1 MFANDYVPNSSEE
14 IFVIQKVKTTDLWTY
29 VISDLNCQKFFGKS
43 YKKQLQKASQKKKKI
58 IIKEVIKEKGF
69 KLDVISDRKVR
80 IINLKFGLKKKYC
93 FIKISYFLLL

>member
-43 YKKQLQKASQKKKKI
+43 YKKQLQKASQKKKK
-58 IIKEVIKEKGF
+58 
-69 KLDVISDRKVR
+69 L
-80 IINLKFGLKKKYC
+80 
-93 FIKISYFLLL
+93 